1 MKILNVELGDRSYP
15 IYIGS
20 SLLEDKKIITRHIKT
35 KTICI
40 VSNTTVSKLYLE
52 NLKNLLDDYQV
63 LEAIIDDGEEFKN
76 YDSLNHIYTK
86 LLENQCNRDTTI
98 LALGG
103 GVVGDIAGYAAASF
117 LRGIPFIQIPTTL
130 LAQVDSSVGGKTGIN
145 HFLGKNMIG
154 AFYQPQSV
162 VIDLNVLNTLD
173 NRQIS
178 AGLAEVIKYGLIWDK
193 DFFKYLEKNIE
204 NLKQLDFEH
213 LEQVIYRSCEIKA
226 KVVSED
232 EKESGIRA
240 ILNLGHTF
248 GHAIEKC
255 LGYGDWLHGE
265 AVGCGMVMAAKV
277 SLAQGWLNESEFD
290 RVKDLISRAN
300 LPIKKPDIVY
310 EDFIGAMKLDK
321 KNKDKEIYL
330 VLQKGIGQ
338 AIVTNKYSSI
348 ALDDVIKI

>member
-1 MKILNVELGDRSYP
+1 MKLLNVDLADRSYP
-15 IYIGS
+15 IYIGKD
-20 SLLEDKKIITRHIKT
+20 LLKDKKIITAHIKT
-35 KTICI
+35 KTVCL
-40 VSNTTVSKLYLE
+40 VSNTTVSHLYLK
-52 NLKNLLDDYQV
+52 NLKSLLDDYQIV
-63 LEAIIDDGEEFKN
+63 EAIIEDGEEFKN
-76 YDSLNHIYTK
+76 YDSLNFIYSK

-103 GVVGDIAGYAAASF
+103 GVVGDIAGYAAATF

-145 HFLGKNMIG
+145 HLLGKNMIG
-154 AFYQPQSV
+154 AFYQPQAV
-162 VIDLNVLNTLD
+162 VIDLNVLKTLD

-193 DFFKYLEKNIE
+193 NFFEYLEQNIE
-204 NLKQLDFEH
+204 NLKQLDFEY
-213 LEQVIYRSCEIKA
+213 LEHVIYRSCEIKA

-248 GHAIEKC
+248 GHAIENC
-255 LGYGDWLHGE
+255 LGYGEWLHGE
-265 AVGCGMVMAAKV
+265 AVGCGMVLAAKM
-277 SLAQGWLNESEFD
+277 SLAQGWLSESEFVQ
-290 RVKDLISRAN
+290 VKDLISRAN
-300 LPIKKPDIVY
+300 LPIEKPNIEY

-330 VLQKGIGQ
+330 VLQKGIGE
-338 AIVTNKYSSI
+338 AIVTNDYSSSE
-348 ALDDVIKI
+348 LENVIKS

>member
-1 MKILNVELGDRSYP
+1 MKILNVDLGDRSYP
-15 IYIGS
+15 IYIGKD
-20 SLLEDKKIITRHIKT
+20 LLQDKKIITSHIKT

-63 LEAIIDDGEEFKN
+63 VVAIIDDGEEFKN

-103 GVVGDIAGYAAASF
+103 GVVGDIAGYAAATF

-145 HFLGKNMIG
+145 HLLGKNMIG
-154 AFYQPQSV
+154 SFYQPQAV
-162 VIDLNVLNTLD
+162 VIDLNVLKTLD
-173 NRQIS
+173 KRQIS

-193 DFFKYLEKNIE
+193 DFFEYLEQNID
-204 NLKQLDFEH
+204 NLKQLEFEQ
-213 LEQVIYRSCEIKA
+213 LEHVIYRSCEIKA

-248 GHAIEKC
+248 GHAIENC
-255 LGYGDWLHGE
+255 LGYGEWLHGE
-265 AVGCGMVMAAKV
+265 AVGCGMALAAKM
-277 SLAQGWLNESEFD
+277 SLAHGWLKDSEFD
-290 RVKDLISRAN
+290 QIKNLISRAN
-300 LPIKKPDIVY
+300 LPIEKPDIPY
-310 EDFIGAMKLDK
+310 QDFIGAMKLDK
-321 KNKDKEIYL
+321 KNKNKEIYL
-330 VLQKGIGQ
+330 VLQQGIGK
-338 AIVTNKYSSI
+338 AIVTNNYSSSE
-348 ALDDVIKI
+348 LDNIIKN

>member
-1 MKILNVELGDRSYP
+1 MKILNVDLAERSYP

-20 SLLEDKKIITRHIKT
+20 GLLKDKEMITRHVKT
-35 KTICI
+35 RTICI
-40 VSNTTVSKLYLE
+40 ITNTTVSKLYLE
-52 NLKNLLDDYQV
+52 NLKDLLDGYQV
-63 LEAIIDDGEEFKN
+63 VEVIIDDGEEFKN

-98 LALGG
+98 MALGG

-145 HFLGKNMIG
+145 HLLGKNMIG
-154 AFYQPQSV
+154 AFYQPQAV
-162 VIDLNVLNTLD
+162 VVDLNVLKTLD

-193 DFFKYLEKNIE
+193 DFFKFLEHNIE
-204 NLKQLDFEH
+204 NLKQLDFEY
-213 LEQVIYRSCEIKA
+213 LEQTIYKSCEIKA
-226 KVVSED
+226 KVVSRD

-248 GHAIEKC
+248 GHAIENC
-255 LGYGDWLHGE
+255 LGYGAWLHGE
-265 AVGCGMVMAAKV
+265 AVGCGMVLAAKM
-277 SLAQGWLNESEFD
+277 SLTQGWLTETEFD
-290 RVKDLISRAN
+290 RVKKLISHAN
-300 LPIKKPDIVY
+300 LPTEKPNIAY
-310 EDFIGAMKLDK
+310 EDFISAMKLDK

-330 VLQKGIGQ
+330 VLQQGIGK
-338 AIVTNKYSSI
+338 AILTNNYSSFE
-348 ALDDVIKI
+348 LDNVIKS

>member
-1 MKILNVELGDRSYP
+1 MKILNVDLGDRSYP
-15 IYIGS
+15 IYIGIG
-20 SLLEDKKIITRHIKT
+20 LLKDKKIITSHIKT

-63 LEAIIDDGEEFKN
+63 VEAIIADGEEFKN
-76 YDSLNHIYTK
+76 YDSLNHIYTT

-103 GVVGDIAGYAAASF
+103 GVVGDIAGYAAATF

-145 HFLGKNMIG
+145 HLLGKNMVG

-173 NRQIS
+173 MRQIA

-193 DFFKYLEKNIE
+193 GFFEYLEQNID
-204 NLKQLDFEH
+204 NLKQLEFEH
-213 LEQVIYRSCEIKA
+213 LEHVIYRSCEIKA

-248 GHAIEKC
+248 GHAIENC
-255 LGYGDWLHGE
+255 LGYGEWLHGE
-265 AVGCGMVMAAKV
+265 AVGCGMVLAAKM
-277 SLAQGWLNESEFD
+277 SLAQGWLKESEFD
-290 RVKDLISRAN
+290 QIKNLIARAN
-300 LPIKKPDIVY
+300 LPVEKPDIPY

-321 KNKDKEIYL
+321 KNKNKEIYL
-330 VLQKGIGQ
+330 VLQQGIGKT
-338 AIVTNKYSSI
+338 IVTNNYSSSE
-348 ALDDVIKI
+348 LDNIIKN

>member
-1 MKILNVELGDRSYP
+1 MKILNVDLGDRSYP
-15 IYIGS
+15 IYIGKD
-20 SLLEDKKIITRHIKT
+20 LLQDKKIITSHIKT

-63 LEAIIDDGEEFKN
+63 VEAIIADGEEFKN
-76 YDSLNHIYTK
+76 YDSLNNIYTT

-103 GVVGDIAGYAAASF
+103 GVVGDIAGYAAATF

-145 HFLGKNMIG
+145 HLLGKNMIG
-154 AFYQPQSV
+154 AFYQPQAV
-162 VIDLNVLNTLD
+162 VIDLNVLKTLD
-173 NRQIS
+173 MRQIS

-193 DFFKYLEKNIE
+193 DFFEYLEQNID
-204 NLKQLDFEH
+204 NLKQLEFEH
-213 LEQVIYRSCEIKA
+213 LEHVIYRSCEIKA

-248 GHAIEKC
+248 GHAIENC
-255 LGYGDWLHGE
+255 LGYGEWLHGE
-265 AVGCGMVMAAKV
+265 AVGCGMVLAAKM
-277 SLAQGWLNESEFD
+277 SLVHGWLNESEFD
-290 RVKDLISRAN
+290 QIKNLIARTN
-300 LPIKKPDIVY
+300 LPIEKPDILY
-310 EDFIGAMKLDK
+310 EDFIRAMRLDK

-330 VLQKGIGQ
+330 VLQQGIGK
-338 AIVTNKYSSI
+338 AIVTNNYSSSE
-348 ALDDVIKI
+348 LDNIIIN

>member
-20 SLLEDKKIITRHIKT
+20 GLLEDPKIITSHVKT

-40 VSNTTVSKLYLE
+40 VSNTTVSNLYLE
-52 NLKNLLDDYQV
+52 NIKNLLDDYQV
-63 LEAIIDDGEEFKN
+63 VEAIIEDGEEFKN

-145 HFLGKNMIG
+145 HVLGKNMIG
-154 AFYQPQSV
+154 AFYQPQAV
-162 VIDLNVLNTLD
+162 VIDLNVLKTLD

-178 AGLAEVIKYGLIWDK
+178 AGLAEVIKYGLIWDE
-193 DFFKYLEKNIE
+193 DFFKYLEQNID

-213 LEQVIYRSCEIKA
+213 LEHVIYRSCEIKA

-248 GHAIEKC
+248 GHAIENC
-255 LGYGDWLHGE
+255 LGYGEWLHGE
-265 AVGCGMVMAAKV
+265 AVGCGMVLAAKM
-277 SLAQGWLNESEFD
+277 SLAQGWLSESEFD
-290 RVKDLISRAN
+290 RVTALISQAN
-300 LPIKKPDIVY
+300 LPIEKPNIDY
-310 EDFIGAMKLDK
+310 ENFIGAMKLDK

-330 VLQKGIGQ
+330 VLQQGIGK
-338 AIVTNKYSSI
+338 ATVTNKYSTN
-348 ALDDVIKI
+348 ALDDVIKS

>member
-20 SLLEDKKIITRHIKT
+20 GLLEDPKIITSHIKT

-63 LEAIIDDGEEFKN
+63 VEAIIEDGEEFKN

-103 GVVGDIAGYAAASF
+103 GVVGDIAGYAAATF

-145 HFLGKNMIG
+145 HSLGKNMIG
-154 AFYQPQSV
+154 AFYQPQAV
-162 VIDLNVLNTLD
+162 VIDLNVLKTLD

-193 DFFKYLEKNIE
+193 DFFKYLEENIE
-204 NLKQLDFEH
+204 NLKRLDFEY
-213 LEQVIYRSCEIKA
+213 LEHVIYRSCEIKA

-248 GHAIEKC
+248 GHAIENC
-255 LGYGDWLHGE
+255 LGYGEWLHGE
-265 AVGCGMVMAAKV
+265 AVGCGMVLAAKM
-277 SLAQGWLNESEFD
+277 SLAQGWLSESEFVQ
-290 RVKDLISRAN
+290 VKELIFRAG
-300 LPIKKPDIVY
+300 LPIKKPNIKY
-310 EDFIGAMKLDK
+310 EDFISAMKLDK

-330 VLQKGIGQ
+330 VLQKGIGE
-338 AIVTNKYSSI
+338 ATVTNDYSSSE
-348 ALDDVIKI
+348 LENVIKS

>member
-20 SLLEDKKIITRHIKT
+20 SLLEDAKIITSHIKT

-40 VSNTTVSKLYLE
+40 VSNTIVSKLYLE
-52 NLKNLLDDYQV
+52 NIKNLLDDYQV
-63 LEAIIDDGEEFKN
+63 VEAIIDDGEEYKN

-86 LLENQCNRDTTI
+86 LLESQCNRDTTI

-145 HFLGKNMIG
+145 HLLGKNMIG
-154 AFYQPQSV
+154 AFYQPQAV
-162 VIDLNVLNTLD
+162 VIDLNVLKTLD

-193 DFFKYLEKNIE
+193 DFFRYLEKNIE
-204 NLKQLDFEH
+204 DLKRLDFKH
-213 LEQVIYRSCEIKA
+213 LEHVIYRSCEIKA

-248 GHAIEKC
+248 GHAIENC
-255 LGYGDWLHGE
+255 LGYGEWLHGE
-265 AVGCGMVMAAKV
+265 AVGCGMVLAAKM
-277 SLAQGWLNESEFD
+277 SLAQGWLSESEFNQ
-290 RVKDLISRAN
+290 VKNLISRAD
-300 LPIKKPDIVY
+300 LPIEKPNIDY
-310 EDFIGAMKLDK
+310 ESFIGAMKLDK

-330 VLQKGIGQ
+330 VLQQGIGK
-338 AIVTNKYSSI
+338 AIVTNKYSSNT
-348 ALDDVIKI
+348 LDDVIKS

>member
-20 SLLEDKKIITRHIKT
+20 GILEDKKIITTHIKT

>member
-15 IYIGS
+15 IYIGIG
-20 SLLEDKKIITRHIKT
+20 LLEDPKIITSHIRT

-52 NLKNLLDDYQV
+52 VIKNFLDDYQV
-63 LEAIIDDGEEFKN
+63 VEAIIDDGEEFKN
-76 YDSLNHIYTK
+76 HDSLNYIYTK

-117 LRGIPFIQIPTTL
+117 LRGIPFVQIPTTL

-145 HFLGKNMIG
+145 HLLGKNMIG
-154 AFYQPQSV
+154 AFYQPQAV
-162 VIDLNVLNTLD
+162 VIDLNVLKTLD

-178 AGLAEVIKYGLIWDK
+178 AGLAEIIKYGLIWDE
-193 DFFKYLEKNIE
+193 DFFEYLEQNID

-213 LEQVIYRSCEIKA
+213 LEHVIYRSCEIKA

-248 GHAIEKC
+248 GHAIENC
-255 LGYGDWLHGE
+255 LGYGEWLHGE
-265 AVGCGMVMAAKV
+265 AVGCGMVLAAKM
-277 SLAQGWLNESEFD
+277 SLAQGWLCESEFD
-290 RVKDLISRAN
+290 RVKDLIFQAN
-300 LPIKKPDIVY
+300 LPIEKPKIDY
-310 EDFIGAMKLDK
+310 ENFIGAMKLDK

-330 VLQKGIGQ
+330 VLQQGIGK
-338 AIVTNKYSSI
+338 AIVTNEYSSNI
-348 ALDDVIKI
+348 LDEIIKS

>member
-15 IYIGS
+15 IYIGNG
-20 SLLEDKKIITRHIKT
+20 LLEDEKIITSHIKT

-52 NLKNLLDDYQV
+52 NIKNLLDGYQV
-63 LEAIIDDGEEFKN
+63 VEAIIDDGEEFKN
-76 YDSLNHIYTK
+76 HDSLNYIYTK

-117 LRGIPFIQIPTTL
+117 LRGIPFVQIPTTL

-145 HFLGKNMIG
+145 HLLGKNMIG
-154 AFYQPQSV
+154 AFYQPQAV
-162 VIDLNVLNTLD
+162 VIDLNVLKTLD

-193 DFFKYLEKNIE
+193 DFFKYLEENIE
-204 NLKQLDFEH
+204 NLKRLDFEY
-213 LEQVIYRSCEIKA
+213 LEHVIYRSCEIKA

-248 GHAIEKC
+248 GHAIENC
-255 LGYGDWLHGE
+255 LGYGEWLHGE
-265 AVGCGMVMAAKV
+265 AVGCGMVLAAKM
-277 SLAQGWLNESEFD
+277 SLAQGWLSESEFVQ
-290 RVKDLISRAN
+290 VKELIFRAG
-300 LPIKKPDIVY
+300 LPIKKPNIKY

-330 VLQKGIGQ
+330 VLQKGIGE
-338 AIVTNKYSSI
+338 ATVTNDYSSSE
-348 ALDDVIKI
+348 LENVIKS

>member
-20 SLLEDKKIITRHIKT
+20 DLLEDKKILANHIKT
-35 KTICI
+35 QTICI
-40 VSNTTVSKLYLE
+40 VSNTTVSRLYLE
-52 NLKNLLDDYQV
+52 NIKNLLDDYQV
-63 LEAIIDDGEEFKN
+63 VEAIIDDGEEFKN

-117 LRGIPFIQIPTTL
+117 LRGIPFIQIPTSL

-145 HFLGKNMIG
+145 HLLGKNMIG
-154 AFYQPQSV
+154 AFYQPKAV

-173 NRQIS
+173 KRQIS

-193 DFFKYLEKNIE
+193 DFFEFLENNID
-204 NLKQLDFEH
+204 NLKQLDFEY

-248 GHAIEKC
+248 GHAIENC
-255 LGYGDWLHGE
+255 LGYGEWLHGE
-265 AVGCGMVMAAKV
+265 AVACGMVLAAKM
-277 SLAQGWLNESEFD
+277 SLAQGWLSEYEFN
-290 RVKDLISRAN
+290 RVKNLITKAN
-300 LPIKKPDIVY
+300 LPTEKPNIAY

-321 KNKDKEIYL
+321 KNKNKEIYL

-338 AIVTNKYSSI
+338 AIVTNKYLSN
-348 ALDDVIKI
+348 ALDDVIKS